1 MSGLGTT
8 YLGVWVV
15 HFWATYLETELEVVG
30 DRENRH

>member
-15 HFWATYLETELEVVG
+15 HCGATYLETELEVVR